1 MTTPFSPPDPYGAPV
16 DLIQH
21 SARLIRMR
29 WLAGLAVLAAT
40 PFSVYLLRVPLPQA
54 LYVMAGAQFAF
65 DWLALAAFVHL
76 TGGVE
81 SPAIW
86 FFLFHVLLAPILL
99 PGRATYVF
107 AGLVIAAVAGGAGL
121 GGGGWLPHYRVI
133 PALPPDLY
141 RHPLYVAGLLVFFT
155 ITVLV
160 SVGLMVPVVR
170 ELRERERQIAT
181 LLQAFPALSRR
192 L

>member
-1 MTTPFSPPDPYGAPV
+1 MTTPFDFGDRYGAPV
-16 DLIQH
+16 DLIRH

-29 WLAGLAVLAAT
+29 WLAGLAVLAAA
-40 PFSVYLLRVPLPQA
+40 PFSVYVLRLPLPGPA
-54 LYVMAGAQFAF
+54 LYGLGAVILAYNGLLWWVSRRSGMGRARLLANAQFAF

-107 AGLVIAAVAGGAGL
+107 SGLVIAAVAGIAGL
-121 GGGGWLPHYRVI
+121 EAGGWLPHYRAI
-133 PALPPDLY
+133 PALPPGLY
-141 RHPLYVAGLLVFFT
+141 
-155 ITVLV
+155 
-160 SVGLMVPVVR
+160 
-170 ELRERERQIAT
+170 
-181 LLQAFPALSRR
+181 
-192 L
+192 